1 MAKKLGG
8 FVARTFNV
16 RHSLYE
22 RGLTYD
28 RQGAIY
34 FACKNYFTLF
44 NEEEKQR
51 FNRLL
56 LECCKYNQDAC
67 DAVFMYLTCDL
78 SSREICKEYKITK
91 TTLYRYLDD
100 FYLNFEYV
108 KKVF

>member
-16 RHSLYE
+16 RYSLYD

-28 RQGAIY
+28 KQGAIY

-44 NEEEKQR
+44 NSEERER
-51 FNRLL
+51 FHNLL
-56 LECCKYNQDAC
+56 LECCKGKKAAY

-78 SSREICKEYKITK
+78 NSREICKEYNITK

-100 FYLNFEYV
+100 FYMNFEYV
-108 KKVF
+108 KKVY